1 MANPNRFFFRATKGK
16 VILGFLFGLV
26 ALFLAWGVSRFVFRE
41 ILGTVEKVS
50 SPNVKLKM
58 VNSLSHKIYRLDQ
71 LQTDHKPHSSNFVTE
86 TKAVRKTLDTL
97 SILYKDDA
105 KQLKR
110 INSLKHLLTD
120 RNKQFLS
127 YLEVKETLV
136 NTKSFSDEVQKL
148 SEMLAQQGKQIDS
161 ATYTTEKSTSTTTVA
176 PAQPEEEKSKGFL
189 SRLFGKKKAEV
200 YQIIKEELTVKK
212 DTLNPKIQDSLV
224 QNIETALRNIELE
237 QKEKSTLFVKKETE
251 LASSSHA
258 LTKQMLNVLKEVE
271 AEALAQVDQKGLDAR
286 NTVNQGIHEIKL
298 IMISFLCITLILG
311 YLIFADIG
319 KSNKYRIALEKA
331 KDEAE
336 YHGKA
341 KQRFLSNMSHE
352 IRTPLQ
358 SILGYSE
365 YILRQ
370 NTPNPKHVAAIHQS
384 SVHLLQIVNE
394 ILDYNRIISGE
405 FSFVKETFEMNAV
418 IKEVI
423 EAMQPLAQQKNLLL
437 DYEIEENKILWLK
450 GDVFRLK
457 QVLYNLIGNA
467 IKFTLEGKVVLSLE
481 SKWQEDM
488 LHCYFRVE
496 DTGIGFS
503 KEDAERIF
511 NEFEQLEIPQKRTL
525 NQHGAGLGLNI
536 VKTLIDAQGGRIS
549 VKSEPGNGTVISF
562 YLKFEKGETEQKNA
576 GSRQIA
582 DQHFN
587 SSTTVWVI
595 DDDQLILD
603 LCGLV
608 FSLNSIDHR
617 LFNNAND
624 ILNADVPN
632 NLSHVLIDIRLKETS
647 GTDLIMHLKERL
659 PVNVVYYAI
668 TAQVLPDEQQHI
680 LKKGFKGIL
689 IKPFKTEDLLNLLKG
704 TAGENQTEE
713 FDIESLLKM
722 AMGDKKVVTGI
733 LKTFVRDCEED
744 SELLKSSLKEHDFK
758 ESRLIV
764 HRLAGRISQVGAS
777 ELGQAFRSFEIE
789 IEQKERIDVA
799 EYHKGIQLLER
810 LNLLIHEI
818 INQRYMK
825 VEEQ

>member
-86 TKAVRKTLDTL
+86 TKAIRKALDTL
-97 SILYKDDA
+97 SILYKDDSQ
-105 KQLKR
+105 QLKR
-110 INSLKHLLTD
+110 INSLKRLLTD

-148 SEMLAQQGKQIDS
+148 SEMFAQQSKQIDS

-176 PAQPEEEKSKGFL
+176 PAQPEEKSKGFL

-200 YQIIKEELTVKK
+200 YEIIKEELTIKK

-224 QNIETALRNIELE
+224 QNIETTLRNIELE

-311 YLIFADIG
+311 YLIFADIA
-319 KSNKYRIALEKA
+319 KSNKYRIALEQA

-405 FSFVKETFEMNAV
+405 FSFVKETFEMNSA

-437 DYEIEENKILWLK
+437 DYEIETDKTFWLK

-457 QVLYNLIGNA
+457 QILYNLIGNA
-467 IKFTLEGKVVLSLE
+467 IKFTIKGKVILSLE
-481 SKWQEDM
+481 SKWQEEM
-488 LHCYFRVE
+488 LHCYFRIE

-511 NEFEQLEIPQKRTL
+511 NEFEQLEIPQKRVL
-525 NQHGAGLGLNI
+525 NQHGSGLGLNI

-562 YLKFEKGETEQKNA
+562 YLKFEKGETAQKKSGLHYISN
-576 GSRQIA
+576 
-582 DQHFN
+582 QHFN
-587 SSTTVWVI
+587 PSTTVWVI

-608 FSLNSIDHR
+608 FSLNNINYE
-617 LFNNAND
+617 LFNNAID
-624 ILNADVPN
+624 ILNADIPDH
-632 NLSHVLIDIRLKETS
+632 LSHVLIDIRLRETS
-647 GTDLIMHLKERL
+647 GTDLIKRLKKKL
-659 PVNVVYYAI
+659 PVNIAYYAI
-668 TAQVLPDEQQHI
+668 TAQVLPDEQQNI
-680 LKKGFKGIL
+680 LKKGFKDIL
-689 IKPFKTEDLLNLLKG
+689 IKPFKTEDLLSLLKI
-704 TAGENQTEE
+704 APQEKQTEE
-713 FDIESLLKM
+713 LDMGNLLKM
-722 AMGDKKVVTGI
+722 AMGDQKIVASI
-733 LKTFVRDCEED
+733 LKTFIKDCEED
-744 SELLKSSLKEHDFK
+744 SELLKSSLKKHELE

-764 HRLAGRISQVGAS
+764 HRLAGRISQVGAG
-777 ELGQAFRSFEIE
+777 ELGQAFRSFEME
-789 IEQKERIDVA
+789 IEQKGQIDTG
-799 EYHKGIQLLER
+799 ECHKATQLLER
-810 LNLLIHEI
+810 LKLLVRKICDQQYIKIEA
-818 INQRYMK
+818 
-825 VEEQ
+825 